1 MLGSI
6 VDGDLHIGMRRER
19 NLNFRGRS
27 VNRRHRALTFHHR
40 RSTPARGNNRHGVV
54 QRENASRP
62 RSPIFAEAVTERSA
76 RPDAPKS
83 SKARS
88 MPPAAQMSP
97 AARAWCPQG
106 RQHPCRTSR
115 QEGLAS
121 NMLTQRARTPEA
133 RYEIPATSR
142 IGFAPCRENSPP
154 GPCKGKRRA
163 ACRHCRRRGK
173 PGAVP
178 SALRRNPHA
187 NARRP
192 PNDARNAS
200 AQHSRCGKG
209 QPRLRHRFRTQMP
222 SVRSAPQARP
232 RSWPKAPADAAGAR
246 PRMPA
251 LSPVA
256 SLQE

>member
-1 MLGSI
+1 MASSSVKTPPAHAAPYSPRLWPSAALG
-6 VDGDLHIGMRRER
+6 
-19 NLNFRGRS
+19 
-27 VNRRHRALTFHHR
+27 LT
-40 RSTPARGNNRHGVV
+40 P
-54 QRENASRP
+54 Q
-62 RSPIFAEAVTERSA
+62 
-76 RPDAPKS
+76 D

-88 MPPAAQMSP
+88 MPPAAQMSR

-115 QEGLAS
+115 QEGFAS

-133 RYEIPATSR
+133 RYEIPATYR
-142 IGFAPCRENSPP
+142 IGCAPCRENSPP
-154 GPCKGKRRA
+154 GRCKGKRRA
-163 ACRHCRRRGK
+163 ASVTSRRGK

-178 SALRRNPHA
+178 SALRRNPRA

-192 PNDARNAS
+192 PTMLEMRPPTFAVWQRS
-200 AQHSRCGKG
+200 ATAAPPVSNGCPACG
-209 QPRLRHRFRTQMP
+209 QRLR
-222 SVRSAPQARP
+222 ARP